1 MEPGDQIS
9 GFVVQKPSH
18 PRLSRQVLIAE
29 MFKQNAEVI
38 RRAFDA
44 FERRDKAAWIDV
56 CDPELEVAPVGAW
69 PESPSIRGA
78 EAAWEFFLASDDP
91 WESGRFEVTEL
102 RQYASNGLTAAERLS
117 TPRAEAS

>member
-78 EAAWEFFLASDDP
+78 DAAWEFFLASDDP
-91 WESGRFEVTEL
+91 WESGGFEVTEL
-102 RQYASNGLTAAERLS
+102 TDAGKDPVRRPQRRDNQG
-117 TPRAEAS
+117 